1 MKINTVFIIKGRD
14 NAMEKRYIVTGAAG
28 HLGTALL
35 HKLEGQEAEV
45 FALVLPGQ
53 TCEER
58 ANIHY
63 IEGDV
68 CQPDSLRPLF
78 ESEEGR
84 ELYMIHAA
92 GMIDISEKG
101 SPKLFD
107 VNIKGTENVI
117 ELCREYKVKRLVY
130 VSSVHAIPEKKDCL
144 VMKEVDEF
152 SPDTVVGA
160 YAQTKAAATQAVLEA
175 GKQGMDVVVVHPS
188 GIIGPYDRSGNHLV
202 QMITDYLRGALPAC
216 VRGGYDF
223 VDVRDVAEGCLL
235 AMEKGK
241 SGNCYILSNRHYE
254 IRDLLGMV
262 RSISRGRKLA
272 VLPMW
277 MAKAF
282 APLMQQIAK
291 WKKQRPLYTTYSL
304 YTLCSND
311 RFSHDKATHE
321 LGYMPR
327 DLHET
332 LRDTVLWYQSQKVGV
347 AR

>member
-1 MKINTVFIIKGRD
+1 
-14 NAMEKRYIVTGAAG
+14 MEKRYIVTGAAG

-35 HKLEGQEAEV
+35 HRLEEQKAEV

-53 TCEER
+53 AGR
-58 ANIHY
+58 DRGNIHY
-63 IEGDV
+63 VEGDV
-68 CQPDSLRPLF
+68 CDPKSLRPLF
-78 ESEEGR
+78 AGAQER

-117 ELCREYKVKRLVY
+117 ALCREYGVKRLVY
-130 VSSVHAIPEKKDCL
+130 VSSVHAIPERKDCR
-144 VMKEVDEF
+144 VMKEVEYF
-152 SPDTVVGA
+152 SPDAVVGA
-160 YAQTKAAATQAVLEA
+160 YARTKAAATQAVLEA
-175 GKQGMDVVVVHPS
+175 GRQGLDVVVVHPS

-216 VRGGYDF
+216 VHGGYDF

-241 SGNCYILSNRHYE
+241 RGNCYILSNRHYE

-262 RSISRGRKLA
+262 RAISRGRKLA

-291 WKKQRPLYTTYSL
+291 WKKQRPLYTKYSL

-311 RFSHDKATHE
+311 RFSHDKATYE

-332 LRDTVLWYQSQKVGV
+332 VRDTVLWYQAQNRGM